1 MTQQRASGSIR
12 ILELKTKPLADTIG
26 RLERAREAGL
36 THLDLLN
43 KGRPV
48 LHVGHP
54 DDLPAR
60 WHGREIQS
68 VPFIDVRRGHVS
80 MTRLRKEGRAFL
92 LTQRRGPSLALWP
105 LEADHV
111 RPPEQAAAD
120 MITHLDRTVRR
131 LEGVVGDLREEV
143 ASLRK
148 RLEERSAELDRFLAC
163 ARDILDARTRAAP
176 RDDAGPPKAR
186 RRKAGDDAAA

>member
-12 ILELKTKPLADTIG
+12 ILELKTKPLADTIE
-26 RLERAREAGL
+26 RLEQAREAGV

-48 LHVGHP
+48 LHVGYP

-60 WHGREIQS
+60 WHRRELQS

-80 MTRLRKEGRAFL
+80 LTRLRKEGRAFL

-105 LEADHV
+105 LEADYV

-120 MITHLDRTVRR
+120 MIAYLARTVRR
-131 LEGVVGDLREEV
+131 LEGELGDLRDEV
-143 ASLRK
+143 ESQRK
-148 RLEERSAELDRFLAC
+148 QLGKRSEELDRFLGC
-163 ARDILDARTRAAP
+163 ARDILDARIRAAP
-176 RDDAGPPKAR
+176 CDDAKPAKA